1 MIYSSWSID
10 CLGLFPWVDDLR
22 IRFPDIRSPGIHFT
36 RISWNK
42 GLSIIRKKLDA
53 TFAGRQAFQQLVI
66 ANARRNEYHIPAW
79 WLLELP
85 FNTSSNIPTNH
96 PLFQSLSCTHHFHHR
111 TYLSS
116 STRRL
121 SCSFCL
127 SGNEKQKINY
137 STSQCHVD

>member
-1 MIYSSWSID
+1 MVYRLPRFISLSRRPPNTVSGYTIPGNPLHTSIMEQGTIYNTEKVR
-10 CLGLFPWVDDLR
+10 C
-22 IRFPDIRSPGIHFT
+22 H
-36 RISWNK
+36 
-42 GLSIIRKKLDA
+42 

-66 ANARRNEYHIPAW
+66 ANARRNEYRIPAW
-79 WLLELP
+79 CLLELP